1 MEWEYKRE
9 ESEVAGTVPE
19 GKHRI
24 RVKSA
29 EKCVSKQGKDMLSIT
44 FEVSG
49 YNQLIFHYIVFM
61 PDKPEITNR
70 KLTQFFDSFKDIPE
84 GSRDLSSW
92 IGKTGACMVKHEEYN
107 DKIQLRIHYFL
118 RTDEQS
124 DLPAWIEP
132 KKKED
137 GREDKEIPFTPIP
150 EGEEMPWD

>member
-1 MEWEYKRE
+1 MDWEYRRE
-9 ESEVAGTVPE
+9 ESEAIGIVPE
-19 GKHRI
+19 GRHRI
-24 RVKSA
+24 RVKNA
-29 EKCVSKQGKDMLSIT
+29 EKVVSKQGKDMLSIV

-84 GSRDLSSW
+84 GSKDLGSW
-92 IGKTGACMVKHEEYN
+92 IGKTGACMIKHEEYN
-107 DKIQLRIHYFL
+107 DKTQLRIHYFL
-118 RTDEQS
+118 RADEQS
-124 DLPAWIEP
+124 DLPAWVEP

-137 GREDKEIPFTPIP
+137 GKEDKEIPLTPIA